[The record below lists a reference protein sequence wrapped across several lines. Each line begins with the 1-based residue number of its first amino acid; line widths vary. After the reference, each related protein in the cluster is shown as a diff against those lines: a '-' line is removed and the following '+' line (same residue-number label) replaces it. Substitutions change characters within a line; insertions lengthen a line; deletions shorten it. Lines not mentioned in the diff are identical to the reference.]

1 MSGRSQRAGEN
12 AMNERETEMGIEGQ
26 RGRVMAGHDR
36 RIGTILSE
44 DGTLSVRD
52 VGRVMDL
59 QQKEGLRFG
68 EAALRLGLI
77 TADDLRGAVAKQ
89 YDLPHLLPDNQ
100 NVNSELVVAYEP
112 FHRRAEELRALR
124 TQLLIRWA
132 GGEVNQRVL
141 AMVSAGNGEGRSYVT
156 ANLAVAF
163 SQLGERTLLIDADM
177 RRPRQHQIFNVANRI
192 GLSAVLSNR
201 ANGEAVAPIMEFG
214 RLSLLPAGAPPPN
227 PQELLSRAR
236 FSMLLHDLRSQYD
249 VILIDTPPAA
259 LYADAQTVAF
269 RAGNAIVLAR
279 KDHTRVADTKS
290 VIRALSDAGA
300 NVIGTVFNAY

>member
-1 MSGRSQRAGEN
+1 MSEQ
-12 AMNERETEMGIEGQ
+12 ETVVAIEGQ
-26 RGRVMAGHDR
+26 SSRMASGHDR

-44 DGTLSVRD
+44 DGKLGVRD
-52 VGRVMDL
+52 IGRIMEL

-89 YDLPHLLPDNQ
+89 YELPHLLPGNQ

-124 TQLLIRWA
+124 TQLMIRWSN
-132 GGEVNQRVL
+132 GNETKQRAL
-141 AMVSAGNGEGRSYVT
+141 AVVSAGSGEGRSYVS

-177 RRPRQHQIFNVANRI
+177 RKPRQHHIFNVPNRI

-201 ANGEAVAPIMEFG
+201 ANGNAVVPVREFG

-227 PQELLSRAR
+227 PQELLSRLV
-236 FSMLLHDLRSQYD
+236 FSILLHELRSEYD
-249 VILIDTPPAA
+249 VIIVDTPPAA
-259 LYADAQTVAF
+259 LFADAQTVAF
-269 RAGNAIVLAR
+269 RAGSAIVLAR
-279 KDHTRVADTKS
+279 KDQTRVADTNA
-290 VIRALSDAGA
+290 VIREINDAGA
-300 NVIGTVFNAY
+300 RVVGTVFNAY